1 MNPRRQML
9 CWALL
14 AGGMPMARSAAAEA
28 VADDGAVV
36 SPERRLAFPRD
47 HGAHIGSAIEWWY
60 VTGWLAANVDR
71 PDPAKVDAQGLTGF
85 QITFF
90 RSRTGLAETL
100 PGRLAPRQ
108 LLFAHAAV
116 TRLDA
121 AAGRRHRHG
130 QRMARWNGDPAR
142 PAVHAASA
150 DTDLALA
157 GWRLWR
163 DPSIAGAI
171 HAPAGAIHVPAGAE
185 PGYRAEVLVT
195 EAGFALQL
203 KLQPTQP
210 ILLQGQSGYS
220 RKGPAT
226 AQASHYLSQPQLD
239 VQAQLTLDGR
249 QQTLRGRA
257 WLDHEWSNSLLAG
270 DAVGWDWIGINM
282 VDGSALTVFVL
293 RRADG
298 SALWAG
304 GSFRRVGAAPGNFA
318 PNEVQMRPG
327 RIWTSPATGGRYP
340 VVWRIET
347 PVGTFELA
355 ALIDEQELDSRA
367 STGAVYWE
375 GLAEL
380 RDAAGR
386 RAGLGY
392 LEMTG
397 RVAPL
402 RLG

>member
-9 CWALL
+9 CWALASSGL
-14 AGGMPMARSAAAEA
+14 PAVGSASAEA
-28 VADDGAVV
+28 VTDDVGVV

-47 HGAHIGSAIEWWY
+47 HGAHVGSAIEWWY
-60 VTGWLAANVDR
+60 VTGWLTAAVA
-71 PDPAKVDAQGLTGF
+71 PDPAKVDTRSLTGF

-90 RSRTGLAETL
+90 RSRTGLAQAL

-108 LLFAHAAV
+108 LLFAHAAL

-121 AAGRRHRHG
+121 AVGRRHRHG

-142 PAVHAASA
+142 PAVHAGSA

-163 DPSIAGAI
+163 DPATAGA
-171 HAPAGAIHVPAGAE
+171 GHVPAGVE
-185 PGYRAEVLVT
+185 PGYRAAVWVT

-203 KLQPTQP
+203 QLQPTQP
-210 ILLQGQSGYS
+210 ILLQGQAGYS
-220 RKGPAT
+220 RKGPAP

-239 VQAQLTLDGR
+239 VQAQLTLDGH
-249 QQTLRGRA
+249 QQALRGRA

-270 DAVGWDWIGINM
+270 DAVGWDWIGINLE
-282 VDGSALTVFVL
+282 GGGALTVFVL

-304 GSFRRVGAAPGNFA
+304 GGHRAASAGALPRNFG

-340 VVWRIET
+340 VAWRIET
-347 PVGTFELA
+347 PVGAFELA
-355 ALIDEQELDSRA
+355 ALLDEQELDSRA

-380 RDAAGR
+380 RDSTGR